1 MIYIWGCI
9 RHSSYTILSR
19 KSLYRSVFSSELF
32 CKFLF
37 IHRHDGVIEQ
47 SEHPWLIVF
56 QISLESFAL
65 WCKGTVIF
73 PTDSF
78 LKSPIA
84 SLYTHFIRVDGNL
97 HQIALSDIVY
107 VEGLKDYVKFY
118 IDNENR
124 PLISHLTMKSC
135 EEMLPASQFMRV
147 NRS

>member
-1 MIYIWGCI
+1 M
-9 RHSSYTILSR
+9 
-19 KSLYRSVFSSELF
+19 
-32 CKFLF
+32 
-37 IHRHDGVIEQ
+37 
-47 SEHPWLIVF
+47 
-56 QISLESFAL
+56 
-65 WCKGTVIF
+65 IF